1 MKLGRGLIIFPGALG
16 DLICLLPALHALG
29 EMYPKIEFEMMA
41 RAELARFAQRRMAI
55 VAGHSIDRHEVALL
69 FSERG
74 GESHLARDFFFQF
87 DRIDCSSPLIII
99 ASAPHS
105 DR

>member
-55 VAGHSIDRHEVALL
+55 VADHSIDRHEVALL
-69 FSERG
+69 FSERVA
-74 GESHLARDFFFQF
+74 S
-87 DRIDCSSPLIII
+87 RILREISFSNRPYRLLL
-99 ASAPHS
+99 
-105 DR
+105 RL